1 VDEVINTDQPGAVR
15 STYSTAIVANDEI
28 ADSCRTILFL
38 KPTMAV
44 AAKETGQIEL
54 SDGDEAIAFGEQAIR
69 EMKHDSRSPFCSEDR
84 QR

>member
-1 VDEVINTDQPGAVR
+1 
-15 STYSTAIVANDEI
+15 
-28 ADSCRTILFL
+28 
-38 KPTMAV
+38 MAV